1 MNTIIIGSG
10 VAGLSCALAA
20 VDALEVDA
28 LKTDGH
34 EAGVL
39 ETTSGDDT
47 VTLITPVFAGPNV
60 RGSTPLAQG
69 GIACALAATDSP
81 AAHLQDTL
89 AAGHGLVDAE
99 AAGQLTSDGVGAVT
113 RLVEQG
119 LAADRDTTGAVALG
133 LEAAH
138 GCHRI
143 VHCGG
148 DRSGAVLHAHL
159 LERAAAMIAAGRLEL
174 REGSVA
180 RRLLLRDGAVAGL
193 LLDDGQLLSAD
204 AVIIATGGYGALYPR
219 SSNHPA
225 TRGGGIALAARA
237 GALIADME
245 FVQFHPTV
253 LDPVLDPICD
263 PVRDAVREGGRGFLV
278 SEAVRGAGAVL
289 RDATGRR
296 FMPRFD
302 ERAELAPRDVVSR
315 AIDQVLREG
324 GQTHVFLDATG
335 IDSLATRFPQITAAT
350 RERGWDWQREPIAVA
365 PAAHYSMGGIA
376 TDLDGR
382 TSIPGLFA
390 VGEAASTGVHGANR
404 LASNSL
410 LEGLVFGARAA
421 TALHLPWV
429 HRGQGF
435 RDLED
440 LGALSIPARESEAF
454 YSGSGDVLGGDALG
468 GDESG
473 GDDTALD
480 VLRVAVGTH
489 LGITRSASGIAAAGT
504 TARTALL
511 NGGAGVETCS
521 DAGVIVML
529 IAAGA
534 QARTESRGAHQRR
547 DYPHSDPALARR
559 AAFSIKEIIT
569 CSPQPSSA
577 PPSPAPW
584 KKTRL
589 GAISAQS

>member
-1 MNTIIIGSG
+1 MNAVIIGSG

-20 VDALEVDA
+20 L
-28 LKTDGH
+28 DG
-34 EAGVL
+34 ASADGL
-39 ETTSGDDT
+39 
-47 VTLITPVFAGPNV
+47 TLITPVFSGEAT
-60 RGSTPLAQG
+60 RGSSPLAQG

-81 AAHLQDTL
+81 AAHLHDTL
-89 AAGHGLVDAE
+89 AAGHSLVDVE
-99 AAGQLTSDGVGAVT
+99 AATQLTFDGVGVVT
-113 RLVEQG
+113 RLVKQG
-119 LAADRDTTGAVALG
+119 LAVDRDAAGALTLG

-159 LERAAAMIAAGRLEL
+159 VERATRMIAAGRLEL
-174 REGSVA
+174 REGHEA
-180 RRLLLRDGAVAGL
+180 RRLILRDGVIAGVQ
-193 LLDDGQLLSAD
+193 LDDGTILAAD

-225 TRGGGIALAARA
+225 TRGSGIALAARA

-253 LDPVLDPICD
+253 LDPAPAGLDPARAGLD
-263 PVRDAVREGGRGFLV
+263 PAQTGERGFLI

-289 RDATGRR
+289 RDAGGRR

-324 GQTHVFLDATG
+324 GRTHVFLDATG
-335 IDSLATRFPQITAAT
+335 IESLATRFPQITAAT
-350 RERGWDWQREPIAVA
+350 KERGLDWQREPIAVA

-421 TALHLPWV
+421 AALGRPWA

-435 RDLED
+435 QKLEI
-440 LGALSIPARESEAF
+440 LEALTIPEADSESASSH
-454 YSGSGDVLGGDALG
+454 SGSPGTAVSGDVNGVGGAAL
-468 GDESG
+468 ESVR
-473 GDDTALD
+473 A
-480 VLRVAVGTH
+480 AVGTH
-489 LGITRSASGIAAAGT
+489 LGITREASGIAMAHNVAASVVTTVAPSAALSAVTSPLAAG
-504 TARTALL
+504 
-511 NGGAGVETCS
+511 S
-521 DAGVIVML
+521 DAGIIAML

-534 QARTESRGAHQRR
+534 EARTESRGAHQRL
-547 DYPHSDPALARR
+547 DYPLNDPALARR
-559 AAFSIKEIIT
+559 TAFSIKEINT

-584 KKTRL
+584 RKTRP